1 MGKEIFALDASKLK
15 IIADELGVLAVLI
28 NFCPDVK
35 ISLPIKQSV
44 MNMSLDELEL
54 DLSVR
59 AYNCLKRA
67 KINNVGDIVNIIMS
81 KGDFYYLRNVG
92 KISNIDIIKTVL
104 CLAYNRLNDAEK
116 EEFWQNVIND
126 NEGKYHGV
134 N

>member
-44 MNMSLDELEL
+44 IDMSLDEL

-59 AYNCLKRA
+59 SYNGLKRA
-67 KINNVGDIVNIIMS
+67 NINNVGDIVNIIMS
-81 KGDFYYLRNVG
+81 KGDLYGLRNIG
-92 KISNIDIIKTVL
+92 AISNINIIETVL
-104 CLAYNRLNDAEK
+104 CLAYNRLNDTEK
-116 EEFWQNVIND
+116 EEFWRNVIND
-126 NEGKYHGV
+126 NEEKYRAA